1 MKKSFIK
8 FLGAVA
14 LVAGLASS
22 ASAAYIQGNIRFG
35 ALTEVALTGGIE
47 GDISDA
53 TGLDFTAGYNATI
66 TGASGNFA
74 QELTN
79 SLLLPPLPFAVATFS
94 DFTFSP
100 LPLGGAPVW
109 TVKSGNFS
117 FDLTSVNVVRDLDK
131 GFLSLYGLGVVSSTI
146 SGLDATPGDF
156 RFTLNGRKEDTTFSW
171 SSDSAAIPEGGAA
184 IALLGLSLL
193 GLEGARRR
201 MKA

>member
-22 ASAAYIQGNIRFG
+22 ASAAYIVGDISFG
-35 ALTEVALTGGIE
+35 ALTNVALTGGIE

-53 TGLDFTAGYNATI
+53 TGLDFTAGYNASI
-66 TGASGNFA
+66 TGASGDFA

-79 SLLLPPLPFAVATFS
+79 SLLIPPFAVATFS

-117 FDLTSVNVVRDLDK
+117 FDLTSVNVVRNSNA

-156 RFTLNGRKEDTTFSW
+156 RFTLNGNDTKQTIFAW

-201 MKA
+201 LKA

>member
-22 ASAAYIQGNIRFG
+22 ASAAYIVGDISFG
-35 ALTEVALTGGIE
+35 SAKNVALTGGVE
-47 GDISDA
+47 SDFSDA
-53 TGLDFTAGYNATI
+53 TGLDFTAGVNAVISNAT
-66 TGASGNFA
+66 GDFA
-74 QELTN
+74 QELTA
-79 SLLLPPLPFAVATFS
+79 SLFGPFAVATFN

-100 LPLGGAPVW
+100 VPLGGAPIW
-109 TVKSGNFS
+109 TVQSGNFS
-117 FDLTSVNVVRDLDK
+117 FDLTSVSVTRASNGLL
-131 GFLSLYGLGVVSSTI
+131 LSGLGVVSSTI
-146 SGLDATPGDF
+146 AGLDDTPGAF
-156 RFTLNGRKEDTTFSW
+156 NFSLQGQNGSANFSW
-171 SSDSAAIPEGGAA
+171 SSDVSAIPEGGAA